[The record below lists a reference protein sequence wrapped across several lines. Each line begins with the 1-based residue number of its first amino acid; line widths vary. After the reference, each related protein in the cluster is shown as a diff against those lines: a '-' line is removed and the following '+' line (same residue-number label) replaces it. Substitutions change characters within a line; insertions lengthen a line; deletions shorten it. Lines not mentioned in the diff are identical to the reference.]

1 MRGNDG
7 GKNRSRADRML
18 RADLFGAFALN
29 TQDGTEI
36 AISNRR
42 ARALVAMPCLM
53 PGEPLE
59 RDYVSKLP
67 WPGRFQAQAR
77 ASP

>member
-1 MRGNDG
+1 VETTA
-7 GKNRSRADRML
+7 GKISAEPNRML
-18 RADLFGAFALN
+18 RANLFGAFALS
-29 TQDGTEI
+29 TPDGTEI

-42 ARALVAMPCLM
+42 ARALVAMLCLM

-59 RDYVSKLP
+59 RDYVSKLL